1 MMGSTYVT
9 TPSKSN
15 RNNNPTRAF
24 LDYLKMIASSSDDA
38 DDEKLLRQALEDPD
52 LSSSDDGE
60 DEETNN
66 EPLSLS
72 LPVPVPVPVPGVVEP
87 SVANTPLDES
97 PCSSPVYSP
106 FSIVYWWNEGIR
118 RTFPVLLLLAILVL
132 WPCGVVAF
140 HSFQQHTDSTFHSPI
155 PGSLS
160 QAAQLAFTR
169 AFPQDFND
177 PMHPVLIV
185 VLHSN
190 ADQVHLKQNDYARNF
205 SLGLQGALSDSIHT
219 PDSTT
224 STSWVRA
231 TSYFSFQQ
239 ANLTMLGDQMMSP
252 DGKTGMIQIQ
262 YLLPDDNDDNDDAN
276 QTTSSIVDPVQPLL
290 DLMEALQDYRTQH
303 PPPEDIE
310 VMFTGLKY
318 FSSDLRAS
326 TKHDLKRMDVLVLPV
341 ALVLVGLVLPHA
353 NPWVVW
359 IVPLVGIISTVCSWS
374 LIMNQ
379 VAQRMQIT
387 QFTPSIMM
395 SLTLGMGIDY
405 TLFLLARYLEAVHQ
419 RASRSQA
426 IYDML
431 WHGGKVVVMSG
442 ITLMCTFLGLLFL
455 PLQMLKSVGVGA
467 AVSIACAILLN
478 LLLVPALLYT
488 RLGIWIVRTDDNSS
502 ILVPDEGLSD
512 EDLLTEP
519 LLENGEEIEGQLLQ
533 NEQMLPTTLLI
544 PRKSVWT
551 WLSKHLLHPYKSIIC
566 LLLTFQF
573 ILYPAAKNA
582 SSLKSDSISFDLLL
596 PTNAPSLKAYHYLED
611 LGGPGRLAPFRL
623 LFDGSRSNIQ
633 MDSSLGFDIMHQVVQ
648 ELLHQDSE
656 SSTLAQSKDVSF
668 SFFANETL
676 LASTTAVKFSGI
688 SVLRN
693 VPIPHSVY
701 TAAKICTHT
710 PGYTCPIES
719 MRVLDILDGTMTS
732 QNRQATFL
740 TAELSASPFSDQGVT
755 WLDKCRETLWRLNET
770 DSLRGVDVYLE
781 GSAAIAHDAVTAVYQ
796 NFPFV
801 VFITTAV
808 VFLLMGLFFGSFVP
822 PLRSIVSIS
831 CTLAFSFGLAVL
843 VYQDG
848 LWDWTNIRSLIA
860 VEGDICWLVPVM
872 SFSIIVGLA
881 LDYDVFLVSRIL
893 EFRLDGY
900 HHQSS
905 IVAGLDATGG
915 IITAAGVIMAISF
928 GSLLGSQSPG
938 MYQWSFLLTTAVLLD
953 TFVIRSIVVPILTGL
968 AGPKYCWYPRELPQ
982 GRVRFDGYDGEE
994 ECNQ

>member
-1 MMGSTYVT
+1 
-9 TPSKSN
+9 
-15 RNNNPTRAF
+15 
-24 LDYLKMIASSSDDA
+24 MISRSSEEAEDD
-38 DDEKLLRQALEDPD
+38 KLLRQALEDPD
-52 LSSSDDGE
+52 LSSSDDNE
-60 DEETNN
+60 NDEETNN
-66 EPLSLS
+66 NEPLRVVDAPSLDS
-72 LPVPVPVPVPGVVEP
+72 T
-87 SVANTPLDES
+87 TPLEDEAPS
-97 PCSSPVYSP
+97 SSSSPVDSS
-106 FSIVYWWNEGIR
+106 FSLYLVYWWNQAIR
-118 RTFPVLLLLAILVL
+118 QTWPVLLPLAILVL

-140 HSFQQHTDSTFHSPI
+140 HNFQQHTDSTFHHPI

-160 QAAQLAFTR
+160 EIAQQAFSR
-169 AFPQDFND
+169 AFPSDFND
-177 PMHPVLIV
+177 PMNPVLLV

-190 ADQVHLKQNDYARNF
+190 NNNINLKKNDYARNF
-205 SLGLQGALSDSIHT
+205 SLDLQEALSNN
-219 PDSTT
+219 STNT
-224 STSWVRA
+224 TATTESSRNSWVQA

-252 DGKTGMIQIQ
+252 DGNTGLIQIQ
-262 YLLPDDNDDNDDAN
+262 YLLPDDNNNKDDDTKN
-276 QTTSSIVDPVQPLL
+276 QTSNSNVDPSQRLV
-290 DLMEALQDYRTQH
+290 DLMEALENYRIQH

-326 TKHDLKRMDVLVLPV
+326 TQHDLKRMDVMVLPV
-341 ALVLVGLVLPHA
+341 ALILVGLVLPHA

-405 TLFLLARYLEAVHQ
+405 TLFLLTRYLEAVHQ

-431 WHGGKVVVMSG
+431 LHGGKVVLLSG

-455 PLQMLKSVGVGA
+455 PLPMLKSVGVGA

-488 RLGIWIVRTDDNSS
+488 RLGIWIIHKTDNSS
-502 ILVPDEGLSD
+502 SSIQQNEEGPSY
-512 EDLLTEP
+512 DLLTEP
-519 LLENGEEIEGQLLQ
+519 LLENGEEL
-533 NEQMLPTTLLI
+533 EQTVSTTRLI
-544 PRKSVWT
+544 PRKSFWT

-582 SSLKSDSISFDLLL
+582 VSLKSDSISFDLLL
-596 PTNAPSLKAYHYLED
+596 PANAPSLKAYHYLQD
-611 LGGPGRLAPFRL
+611 FGGPGRLAPFRL
-623 LFDGSRSNIQ
+623 LFDGSRSNIA
-633 MDSSLGFDIMHQVVQ
+633 MDSSLGFDIMHQVVH

-656 SSTLAQSKDVSF
+656 LTLPQSNDVTASF
-668 SFFANETL
+668 LVNETL
-676 LASTTAVKFSGI
+676 LASATAVKFSGI

-701 TAAKICTHT
+701 VAAKICTHT
-710 PGYTCPIES
+710 PGYTCPIEA
-719 MRVLDILDGTMTS
+719 MRVLNILDGGMTS

-740 TAELSASPFSDQGVT
+740 TAELSASPFSDEGVT
-755 WLDKCRETLWRLNET
+755 WLDKCRVMLLRLNET
-770 DSLRGVDVYLE
+770 DSLQGVDVYLE

-848 LWDWTNIRSLIA
+848 LWDLTRIRSLIA

-881 LDYDVFLVSRIL
+881 LDYDFFLVSRIL

-900 HHQSS
+900 QHQSS

-915 IITAAGVIMAISF
+915 IITA
-928 GSLLGSQSPG
+928 
-938 MYQWSFLLTTAVLLD
+938 
-953 TFVIRSIVVPILTGL
+953 
-968 AGPKYCWYPRELPQ
+968 
-982 GRVRFDGYDGEE
+982 GE
-994 ECNQ
+994 

>member
-1 MMGSTYVT
+1 
-9 TPSKSN
+9 
-15 RNNNPTRAF
+15 
-24 LDYLKMIASSSDDA
+24 MIAHESDEA
-38 DDEKLLRQALEDPD
+38 EEEILLRQALEDPD
-52 LSSSDDGE
+52 LSSSDE
-60 DEETNN
+60 NEEEANN
-66 EPLSLS
+66 EPLRVAA
-72 LPVPVPVPVPGVVEP
+72 PVPVPVPVPVVEP
-87 SVANTPLDES
+87 SVEFTPLEQAPS
-97 PCSSPVYSP
+97 SSPIDSTLSLVS
-106 FSIVYWWNEGIR
+106 WWNQSIR
-118 RTFPVLLLLAILVL
+118 RTWPVLLLLAILVL

-140 HSFQQHTDSTFHSPI
+140 HNFQQHTDSSFHHPI
-155 PGSLS
+155 AGSLS
-160 QAAQLAFTR
+160 EAAQVAFSR
-169 AFPQDFND
+169 AFPRDFDD

-190 ADQVHLKQNDYARNF
+190 VDHIHLKQNDYARNF
-205 SLGLQGALSDSIHT
+205 SLGLQEALSN
-219 PDSTT
+219 STNT
-224 STSWVRA
+224 NTTDISSWVQA

-239 ANLTMLGDQMMSP
+239 ANLPLLSEQMMSP
-252 DGKTGMIQIQ
+252 DGKTAMIQIQ
-262 YLLPDDNDDNDDAN
+262 YLLHDNDHDDTN
-276 QTTSSIVDPVQPLL
+276 QTNISTVDPLQRLL
-290 DLMEALQDYRTQH
+290 DLMEALDDYRTQH
-303 PPPEDIE
+303 PPPEEIE

-326 TKHDLKRMDVLVLPV
+326 THHDLKRMDILVLPV

-359 IVPLVGIISTVCSWS
+359 IVPLVTIISTVCSWS

-379 VAQRMQIT
+379 VARHMQIT

-405 TLFLLARYLEAVHQ
+405 TLFLLARYLEAIHQ
-419 RASRSQA
+419 RVSRYQA
-426 IYDML
+426 IHDML

-442 ITLMCTFLGLLFL
+442 MTLMCTFLGLLFL

-467 AVSIACAILLN
+467 AVSIACAILMN

-488 RLGIWIVRTDDNSS
+488 RLGVWVVRTDDSS
-502 ILVPDEGLSD
+502 T
-512 EDLLTEP
+512 EDQGPFDDLLLLTEP
-519 LLENGEEIEGQLLQ
+519 LLENGGEMESQLQ
-533 NEQMLPTTLLI
+533 NEQSLPTILI
-544 PRKSVWT
+544 ARKSIWT
-551 WLSKHLLHPYKSIIC
+551 WLSKHLLHPYKAIIC

-623 LFDGSRSNIQ
+623 LFDGSRSNIA

-648 ELLHQDSE
+648 ELLHQDFE
-656 SSTLAQSKDVSF
+656 SKLPQSNHVT
-668 SFFANETL
+668 SFFLANETL
-676 LASTTAVKFSGI
+676 LASTTSVKFSGI

-701 TAAKICTHT
+701 VAAKICTHA
-710 PGYTCPIES
+710 PGYTCPIEQ
-719 MRVLDILDGTMTS
+719 MRILNILDGTMTS
-732 QNRQATFL
+732 QDRQATFL
-740 TAELSASPFSDQGVT
+740 TAELSASPFSDEGVT
-755 WLDKCRETLWRLNET
+755 WLDKSRETLWRLNET
-770 DSLRGVDVYLE
+770 NSLRGVDVYLE

-831 CTLAFSFGLAVL
+831 CTLTFSFGLAVL

-848 LWDWTNIRSLIA
+848 IWNWTHIRSLIA
-860 VEGDICWLVPVM
+860 VEGEICWLVPVM

-915 IITAAGVIMAISF
+915 IITAGTFLSIPT
-928 GSLLGSQSPG
+928 SLA
-938 MYQWSFLLTTAVLLD
+938 FLD
-953 TFVIRSIVVPILTGL
+953 
-968 AGPKYCWYPRELPQ
+968 
-982 GRVRFDGYDGEE
+982 
-994 ECNQ
+994 